1 MSAHLKSIPMLA
13 GVLLLVALFGCQ
25 STQPSPLEAAEFVN
39 KNNLL
44 QLDLRLREV
53 LRERL
58 SGGSAEIITSTGRL
72 LLSSKPGIEN
82 KVFQLFKDRRG
93 CLLIPQDHPEQTI
106 HLSELQCTIP

>member
-25 STQPSPLEAAEFVN
+25 STQPSPLEAAAFVN

-53 LRERL
+53 LGERL
-58 SGGSAEIITSTGRL
+58 SGGGVEIITATGRL
-72 LLSSKPGIEN
+72 LLMGTPRHRKQSFSI
-82 KVFQLFKDRRG
+82 
-93 CLLIPQDHPEQTI
+93 I
-106 HLSELQCTIP
+106 